1 VPRQSCIRP
10 GMHSPPRGREIRR
23 RDGTARISV
32 TQCVCVCVCVCVY
45 VKVKRVFLFMDEF
58 HLRAVSRIRISK
70 LLCIRDCL

>member
-1 VPRQSCIRP
+1 
-10 GMHSPPRGREIRR
+10 
-23 RDGTARISV
+23 
-32 TQCVCVCVCVCVY
+32 VCVCVY